1 LGTWAEFLLKY
12 VLSQPAVICAIPGTT
27 SVANLETNLR
37 AASGMLPDTA
47 MRTRMEAFWDSLGS

>member
-1 LGTWAEFLLKY
+1 M
-12 VLSQPAVICAIPGTT
+12 LSHPAVTCAIPGTT

-47 MRTRMEAFWDSLGS
+47 MRTRMEALWDALEG